1 MRSRRTWLGVA
12 VAAGAVLVTA
22 VALTAIGQANHTP
35 ANKVWVDG
43 SKIEVMH
50 AQTGPATNQEVITER
65 ANEVIL
71 AVGKARYSNPTDLRI
86 SATSECALWTNT
98 ATTGDDDAESKARVE
113 VWVEI
118 DGKVVP
124 VSLQEEGAPAPNPLP
139 TGGTVDP
146 EDQAA
151 QAGRVVFCN
160 RATRMKTENIESLPT
175 CPPDPDGTGPLPAPS
190 CDDADD
196 EDDILIRSY
205 NRTRTANGFNW
216 AAMDVGRFYDSNYQ
230 GNGKGIV
237 TIELHARLASSLR
250 DADNS
255 DNCGADP
262 DGAGGNPPNPACGSE
277 TQEPH
282 ENDNIVSDD
291 SPLAAAAV
299 GKRTLF
305 VEPVKMS
312 NDASF

>member
-1 MRSRRTWLGVA
+1 MRSKRTWLGVA
-12 VAAGAVLVTA
+12 VAAGAVFITA
-22 VALTAIGQANHTP
+22 VAMTAIGQATHTP
-35 ANKVWVDG
+35 ANKVWV
-43 SKIEVMH
+43 SASTLEVMH

-65 ANEVIL
+65 PNEVIL

-86 SATSECALWTNT
+86 SASSECALWTNT

-113 VWVEI
+113 MWVEI
-118 DGKVVP
+118 DGNVVP
-124 VSLQEEGAPAPNPLP
+124 VSGTEGAPAPNPLP

-151 QAGRVVFCN
+151 QAGRVVICN
-160 RATRMKTENIESLPT
+160 RATRMKTENIEGTAGMT
-175 CPPDPDGTGPLPAPS
+175 CSTAVVGS
-190 CDDADD
+190 CDDDT

-216 AAMDVGRFYDSNYQ
+216 AAMDVGRNYDE
-230 GNGKGIV
+230 GTKGIV
-237 TIELHARLASSLR
+237 TVELHARLASSLR
-250 DADNS
+250 DEDSS
-255 DNCGADP
+255 DNCGDP
-262 DGAGGNPPNPACGSE
+262 AGPGSDPANPACGSD
-277 TQEPH
+277 TSGPDHTDDQ
-282 ENDNIVSDD
+282 IVSDD